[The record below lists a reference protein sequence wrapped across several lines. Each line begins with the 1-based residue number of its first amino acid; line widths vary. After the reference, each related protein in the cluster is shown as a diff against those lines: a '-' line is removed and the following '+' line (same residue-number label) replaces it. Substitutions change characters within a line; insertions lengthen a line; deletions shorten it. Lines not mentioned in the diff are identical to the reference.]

1 VSTDDD
7 LGSARDSAMEAEFD
21 TVAAWTEEAVRALG
35 LDHAIPA
42 GCRGSGSPAD
52 LAWIAGGLD
61 LHGDQRFLDS
71 GAGLGGPAAWLCE
84 HLEGRWSG
92 RPVLTEPMVHAAQ
105 SARRLFG
112 FPVAAAASEDLP
124 IATASVDAA
133 WSLGVLCVTAE
144 RARMLAQLRRVL
156 VPGGR
161 LGLLVLLHAGRPLPE
176 EPEGNDFP
184 TRDELEGQI
193 VEAGFRVDDEVDA
206 ARLPGPPIAWSERAD
221 RVEEYIA
228 RHHRDHPA
236 WQQAA
241 EQDRIIGR
249 LMGERLITMRL
260 LRTTAV

>member
-1 VSTDDD
+1 VSSDDD

-35 LDHAIPA
+35 HDHAIPA

-61 LHGDQRFLDS
+61 LHADQRFLDS
-71 GAGLGGPAAWLCE
+71 GAGLGGPAAWLSE

-92 RPVLTEPMVHAAQ
+92 RPVLAEPMVHAAQ

-124 IATASVDAA
+124 IVTGSVDAA

-144 RARMLAQLRRVL
+144 RARMLAELRRVL

-184 TRDELEGQI
+184 TREELEGQI

-206 ARLPGPPIAWSERAD
+206 ARLPGAPIAWSERAD

-249 LMGERLITMRL
+249 LMGERFITMHL
-260 LRTTAV
+260 LRTRAV